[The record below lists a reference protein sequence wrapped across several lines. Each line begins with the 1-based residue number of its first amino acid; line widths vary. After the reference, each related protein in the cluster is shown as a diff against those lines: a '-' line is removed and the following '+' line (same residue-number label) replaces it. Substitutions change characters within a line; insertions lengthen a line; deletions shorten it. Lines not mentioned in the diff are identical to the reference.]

1 MLSTEAMAATVAEMA
16 STRMV
21 RFKPG
26 EKQVMALR
34 DALFSDTGRDKD
46 VRVPCCCLRRLCFP
60 RYPVKGQLQFLSI
73 MRFQTLV
80 SSAWQPIVN
89 RNRIQIA

>member
-1 MLSTEAMAATVAEMA
+1 VAEMA
-16 STRMV
+16 STQMV

-46 VRVPCCCLRRLCFP
+46 VRVQASDTCDGWAEPTTTALR
-60 RYPVKGQLQFLSI
+60 VFLSAFPER
-73 MRFQTLV
+73 RFCVCL
-80 SSAWQPIVN
+80 SREC
-89 RNRIQIA
+89 RNSRRCG

>member
-1 MLSTEAMAATVAEMA
+1 
-16 STRMV
+16 MV

-46 VRVPCCCLRRLCFP
+46 VRLRASLDMS
-60 RYPVKGQLQFLSI
+60 YL
-73 MRFQTLV
+73 
-80 SSAWQPIVN
+80 
-89 RNRIQIA
+89 

>member
-1 MLSTEAMAATVAEMA
+1 MRDWKGGVEFGRLVGGMGTVAEMV

-46 VRVPCCCLRRLCFP
+46 VRLRASLDMS
-60 RYPVKGQLQFLSI
+60 YL
-73 MRFQTLV
+73 
-80 SSAWQPIVN
+80 
-89 RNRIQIA
+89 